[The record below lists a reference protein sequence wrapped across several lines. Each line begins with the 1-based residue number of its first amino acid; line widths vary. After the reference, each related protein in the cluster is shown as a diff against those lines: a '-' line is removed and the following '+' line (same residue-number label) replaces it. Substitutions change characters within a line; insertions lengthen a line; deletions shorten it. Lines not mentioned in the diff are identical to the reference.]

1 MGNLANCLPVTLRF
15 EGGFANDPNDPGGAT
30 EKGITLATFRR
41 YEPGATV
48 DALKH
53 ISDAEVA
60 RIYRDG
66 YWTPI
71 GGDTLPSGVDLAVF
85 DYGVNSGVGAGRKAL
100 TASLGLS
107 PVARVKAICSRR
119 LSILHGLRTWRFFG
133 KGWGARV
140 AQVEALGVK
149 WALASSGVAPA
160 AIPPALKTEAS
171 AASAKSDKAGAGAA
185 AHGTVTGSVATVHAS
200 SGGSHSTTIILAV
213 VAVLG
218 VAILAFVAWR
228 QSQRAAA
235 FSAVA
240 KES

>member
-1 MGNLANCLPVTLRF
+1 M
-15 EGGFANDPNDPGGAT
+15 EGV
-30 EKGITLATFRR
+30 TLATFRR
-41 YEPGATV
+41 YEPGATI
-48 DALKH
+48 DDLKH
-53 ISDAEVA
+53 ISDAEVL

-66 YWTPI
+66 YWAPV
-71 GGDTLPSGVDLAVF
+71 GGDALPAGVDLAAF
-85 DYGVNSGVGAGRKAL
+85 DYGVNSGVGAAKKAL
-100 TASLGLS
+100 TASLGLA
-107 PVARVKAICSRR
+107 PAPRVKAICGRR
-119 LSILHGLRTWRFFG
+119 GSILHGLRTWRFFG

-140 AQVEALGVK
+140 AQIEALGVK

-160 AIPPALKTEAS
+160 AIPPALKKEAS
-171 AASAKSDKAGAGAA
+171 AASASSDKAGASAA

-200 SGGSHSTTIILAV
+200 SGGSHSTIIVLAV

-218 VAILAFVAWR
+218 VAILAFIAWR

>member
-1 MGNLANCLPVTLRF
+1 MGNLAKCLPVTLRF

-48 DALKH
+48 ETLKH
-53 ISDAEVA
+53 MPDAEVE

-71 GGDTLPSGVDLAVF
+71 GGDMLPAGVDLAAF
-85 DYGVNSGVGAGRKAL
+85 DYGVNSGVGAARKAL
-100 TASLGLS
+100 TASLGLA
-107 PVARVKAICSRR
+107 PVARVKAICARR

-149 WALASSGVAPA
+149 MALAGAGVAPS
-160 AIPPALKTEAS
+160 AIAPALKTEAS

-185 AHGTVTGSVATVHAS
+185 AHATVTGSAATVHAS
-200 SGGSHSTTIILAV
+200 TGGSHTVLIVLAV

-218 VAILAFVAWR
+218 VAVLAVIAWR
-228 QSQRAAA
+228 QSQRAEA
-235 FSAVA
+235 FTAVA
-240 KES
+240 KEI